1 VCGCLFAL
9 FAGFAP
15 RLAFLF
21 VWFFTPLV
29 NRAFSGSWLW
39 PLLGVI
45 FLPFT
50 SLMFVFVWT
59 PVGLAWWGWLL
70 VVVGF
75 LIDIGGYG
83 GSAYGNR
90 DRLSR

>member
-1 VCGCLFAL
+1 MCGCLFAL

-21 VWFFTPLV
+21 VWLFTPLV
-29 NRAFSGSWLW
+29 NRAFTGWLW
-39 PLLGVI
+39 PLLGVV

-50 SLMFVFVWT
+50 SLFYVFMWS
-59 PVGLAWWGWLL
+59 PAGLAWWGWAI
-70 VVVGF
+70 VAIGF
-75 LIDIGGYG
+75 IIDIGGYG

>member
-1 VCGCLFAL
+1 VCGCIFAL

-21 VWFFTPLV
+21 VWFFTPMV
-29 NRAFSGSWLW
+29 NRAFSGAWLW
-39 PLLGVI
+39 PLLGVV

-50 SLMFVFVWT
+50 ALFYVFLYT
-59 PVGLAWWGWLL
+59 PAGLSWWAWLIVLL
-70 VVVGF
+70 GF
-75 LIDIGGYG
+75 LIDIGAFG

-90 DRLSR
+90 DRFSR